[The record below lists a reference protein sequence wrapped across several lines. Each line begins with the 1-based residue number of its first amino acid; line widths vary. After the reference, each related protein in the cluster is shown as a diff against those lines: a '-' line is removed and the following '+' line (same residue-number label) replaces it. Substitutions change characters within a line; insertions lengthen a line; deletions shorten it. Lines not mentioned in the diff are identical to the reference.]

1 MFRVFGLVL
10 LLAAFVFAQDENV
23 SNYDRWMQAKAHRDS
38 VKNAEMIQ
46 KNSVPFDFLVGMTI
60 NMGFKV
66 INNETQLNHYE
77 KVERVVFFE
86 GAFFQAG
93 ASVQGPL
100 LQYHLAVRLGVQFE
114 YAPLFLSEPLYVEDG
129 NGEDKRVTGGGLSQ
143 GRIAFPI
150 LFAVKPRSSFVSFE
164 FGPQISIPLFDNLEL
179 DGVRDRELDS
189 SMEFSML
196 LGVGFRVSERIYLDL
211 LLDAKFYHKF
221 NEKFAD
227 GLADWSSVAIKA
239 GVTFNPL

>member
-1 MFRVFGLVL
+1 MFRVFGFVL
-10 LLAAFVFAQDENV
+10 LFAAFVFAQDESV
-23 SNYDRWMQAKAHRDS
+23 SDYDRWMQAKAHRDS
-38 VKNAEMIQ
+38 VRNAERIQ

-60 NMGFKV
+60 NMGFKA

-77 KVERVVFFE
+77 KIERVVFFE
-86 GAFFQAG
+86 GAFFQVG
-93 ASVQGPL
+93 ASVQWPL
-100 LQYHLAVRLGVQFE
+100 LQYHLAVRLGVLFE

-196 LGVGFRVSERIYLDL
+196 LGVGFRVNERIYLDL
-211 LLDAKFYHKF
+211 LLDAKFYHKY
-221 NEKFAD
+221 NERFAD
-227 GLADWSSVAIKA
+227 GLAHWSSAAIKA
-239 GVTFNPL
+239 GVTFNPF

>member
-38 VKNAEMIQ
+38 VRNAERIQ

-93 ASVQGPL
+93 ASVQWPL
-100 LQYHLAVRLGVQFE
+100 LQYHLAVRLGVLFE
-114 YAPLFLSEPLYVEDG
+114 YAPLYLSEPLYVEDG
-129 NGEDKRVTGGGLSQ
+129 KGEYKRVSDGYLSQ

-150 LFAVKPRSSFVSFE
+150 LFAVKPRFSFVSFE
-164 FGPQISIPLFDNLEL
+164 LGSQISIPLFDKLEL
-179 DGVRDRELDS
+179 DEARDRELDS

-196 LGVGFRVSERIYLDL
+196 LGVGFRVNERIYLDL
-211 LLDAKFYHKF
+211 LWDAKFYHKF

-227 GLADWSSVAIKA
+227 GLADWSSLAIKA
-239 GVTFNPL
+239 GVTFNPF

>member
-1 MFRVFGLVL
+1 MLRVLFIAL
-10 LLAAFVFAQDENV
+10 LFVASAFAQDESV
-23 SNYDRWMQAKAHRDS
+23 SDYDRWMQAKARRDS
-38 VKNAEMIQ
+38 VRNAEMIQ
-46 KNSVPFDFLVGMTI
+46 KNSVPFDFLVGMTL
-60 NMGFKV
+60 NVGFKV
-66 INNETQLNHYE
+66 INNEKQLSRYE

-93 ASVQGPL
+93 ASVQWPL
-100 LQYHLAVRLGVQFE
+100 LQYHLAVRFGVLFE
-114 YAPLFLSEPLYVEDG
+114 YAPLFLSKPLYIEDG
-129 NGEDKRVTGGGLSQ
+129 KGEYKRVSDGYLSQ

-164 FGPQISIPLFDNLEL
+164 LGSQISIPLFDNLEL
-179 DGVRDRELDS
+179 DGARDRELDS

-196 LGVGFRVSERIYLDL
+196 LGVGFRVNERIYLDL

-227 GLADWSSVAIKA
+227 GLADWSSAAIKA
-239 GVTFNPL
+239 GVTFNPF

>member
-10 LLAAFVFAQDENV
+10 LLVAFAFAQDESV
-23 SNYDRWMQAKAHRDS
+23 SDYDRWMQAKAHRDS
-38 VKNAEMIQ
+38 VRNAEMIQ
-46 KNSVPFDFLVGMTI
+46 KNSVPFDFLVGMTL
-60 NMGFKV
+60 NVGFKV
-66 INNETQLNHYE
+66 INNEKQLSRYE
-77 KVERVVFFE
+77 KVDRIVFFE

-93 ASVQGPL
+93 ASVQWPL
-100 LQYHLAVRLGVQFE
+100 LKYHLAVRLGVLFE
-114 YAPLFLSEPLYVEDG
+114 YAPLYLSESLYVEDG
-129 NGEDKRVTGGGLSQ
+129 KGEYKCVTDGSLSQ

-164 FGPQISIPLFDNLEL
+164 LGSQISIPLFDNLEL
-179 DGVRDRELDS
+179 DGARDRELDS

-196 LGVGFRVSERIYLDL
+196 LGVGFRVNERIYLDL

-227 GLADWSSVAIKA
+227 GLADWSSAAIKA
-239 GVTFNPL
+239 GVTFNPF

>member
-10 LLAAFVFAQDENV
+10 LLAAFTFAQDESV
-23 SNYDRWMQAKAHRDS
+23 SDYDRWMQAKAHRDS
-38 VKNAEMIQ
+38 VRNAERIQ

-77 KVERVVFFE
+77 KIERIVFFE
-86 GAFFQAG
+86 GTFFQAG
-93 ASVQGPL
+93 ASVQWPL
-100 LQYHLAVRLGVQFE
+100 LQYHLAVRLGVLFE
-114 YAPLFLSEPLYVEDG
+114 YAPLFLSEPLYIEDG

-179 DGVRDRELDS
+179 DGARDRELDS
-189 SMEFSML
+189 SMEFSVL
-196 LGVGFRVSERIYLDL
+196 LGVGFRVNERIYLDL

-221 NEKFAD
+221 NDHFAD

>member
-10 LLAAFVFAQDENV
+10 LFAVFAFAQDESVNE
-23 SNYDRWMQAKAHRDS
+23 YDRWMQAKAHRDS
-38 VKNAEMIQ
+38 VRNAERIQ
-46 KNSVPFDFLVGMTI
+46 KNSVPFDFLVGMTL
-60 NMGFKV
+60 NLGFKV

-93 ASVQGPL
+93 ASVQWPL
-100 LQYHLAVRLGVQFE
+100 LQYHLAVRFGVLFE
-114 YAPLFLSEPLYVEDG
+114 YAPLFLSEPLYIEDG
-129 NGEDKRVTGGGLSQ
+129 NGGYKRVSDGYLSQ

-164 FGPQISIPLFDNLEL
+164 LGSQISIPLFDNLEL
-179 DGVRDRELDS
+179 DGARDRELDS

-211 LLDAKFYHKF
+211 LLDAKFYHKY
-221 NEKFAD
+221 NERIAD
-227 GLADWSSVAIKA
+227 GLAHWSSVAIKA
-239 GVTFNPL
+239 GVTFNPF

>member
-1 MFRVFGLVL
+1 MFRVFGFVL
-10 LLAAFVFAQDENV
+10 LLAVFVFAQDESV
-23 SNYDRWMQAKAHRDS
+23 SDYDRWMQAKAHRDS
-38 VKNAEMIQ
+38 VRNAERIQ
-46 KNSVPFDFLVGMTI
+46 KNSVPFDFLIGMTI

-86 GAFFQAG
+86 GVFFQAG
-93 ASVQGPL
+93 ASVQWPL
-100 LQYHLAVRLGVQFE
+100 LQYHLAVRLGVLFE

-129 NGEDKRVTGGGLSQ
+129 NGEYKRVSEGGLSQ

-164 FGPQISIPLFDNLEL
+164 LGSQISIPLFDNLEL
-179 DGVRDRELDS
+179 DGARDRELDS

-196 LGVGFRVSERIYLDL
+196 LGVGFRVNERIYLDL

-227 GLADWSSVAIKA
+227 GLADWSSAAVKA
-239 GVTFNPL
+239 GVTFNPF

>member
-38 VKNAEMIQ
+38 VRNAERIQ

-93 ASVQGPL
+93 ASVQWPL
-100 LQYHLAVRLGVQFE
+100 LQYHLAVRLGVLFE
-114 YAPLFLSEPLYVEDG
+114 YAPLYLSEPLYVEDG
-129 NGEDKRVTGGGLSQ
+129 KGEYKRVSDGYLSQ

-164 FGPQISIPLFDNLEL
+164 LGSQISIPLFDNLEL
-179 DGVRDRELDS
+179 DGACDRELDS

-196 LGVGFRVSERIYLDL
+196 LGVGFRVNERIFLDL
-211 LLDAKFYHKF
+211 LLDAKFYHKY
-221 NEKFAD
+221 NERFAD
-227 GLADWSSVAIKA
+227 GLADWSSVAVKA

>member
-10 LLAAFVFAQDENV
+10 LLAAFTFAQDESV
-23 SNYDRWMQAKAHRDS
+23 SDYDRWMQAKAHRDS
-38 VKNAEMIQ
+38 VRNAERIQ

-77 KVERVVFFE
+77 KVERIVFFE

-93 ASVQGPL
+93 ASVQWPL
-100 LQYHLAVRLGVQFE
+100 LKYHLAVRLGVLFE
-114 YAPLFLSEPLYVEDG
+114 YAPLYLSEPLYVEYG
-129 NGEDKRVTGGGLSQ
+129 KGEYKRVSDGYLSQ

-164 FGPQISIPLFDNLEL
+164 LGSQISIPLFDNLEL
-179 DGVRDRELDS
+179 DGACDRELDS

-196 LGVGFRVSERIYLDL
+196 LGVGFRVNERIYLDL
-211 LLDAKFYHKF
+211 LLDAKFYHKY
-221 NEKFAD
+221 NERFAD

>member
-1 MFRVFGLVL
+1 MS
-10 LLAAFVFAQDENV
+10 AFAQDESV
-23 SNYDRWMQAKAHRDS
+23 SDYDRWMQAKAHRDS
-38 VKNAEMIQ
+38 VRNAERIQ
-46 KNSVPFDFLVGMTI
+46 KNSVPFDFLVGMTL
-60 NMGFKV
+60 NVGFKV
-66 INNETQLNHYE
+66 INNEKQLSRYK

-93 ASVQGPL
+93 ASVQWPL
-100 LQYHLAVRLGVQFE
+100 LKYYLVVRLGVLFE

-129 NGEDKRVTGGGLSQ
+129 NGEDKRVTEGGLSQ

-164 FGPQISIPLFDNLEL
+164 FGSQISIPLFDKLEL
-179 DGVRDRELDS
+179 DGARDRELDS

-196 LGVGFRVSERIYLDL
+196 LGVGFRVNERIYLDL
-211 LLDAKFYHKF
+211 LLDAKFYHKY
-221 NEKFAD
+221 NERFAD
-227 GLADWSSVAIKA
+227 GLAHWSSVAIKA

>member
-1 MFRVFGLVL
+1 MFRVFGFVL
-10 LLAAFVFAQDENV
+10 LLVAFAFAQDESV
-23 SNYDRWMQAKAHRDS
+23 SDYDRWMQAKAHRDS
-38 VKNAEMIQ
+38 VRNAERIQ

-77 KVERVVFFE
+77 KVERIVFFE

-93 ASVQGPL
+93 ASVQWPL
-100 LQYHLAVRLGVQFE
+100 LKYHLAVRLGVLFE
-114 YAPLFLSEPLYVEDG
+114 YAPLYLSEPLYVEYG
-129 NGEDKRVTGGGLSQ
+129 KGEYKRVSDGYLSQ

-164 FGPQISIPLFDNLEL
+164 LGSQISIPLFDKLEL
-179 DGVRDRELDS
+179 DGARDRELDS

-196 LGVGFRVSERIYLDL
+196 LGVGFRVNERIYLDL
-211 LLDAKFYHKF
+211 LLDAKFYHKY
-221 NEKFAD
+221 NERFAD
-227 GLADWSSVAIKA
+227 GLAHWSSAAIKA

>member
-1 MFRVFGLVL
+1 MFRVFGFVL
-10 LLAAFVFAQDENV
+10 LLAVFAFAQDESV
-23 SNYDRWMQAKAHRDS
+23 SDYDRWMQAKAHRDS
-38 VKNAEMIQ
+38 VRNAERIQ

-93 ASVQGPL
+93 ASVQWPL
-100 LQYHLAVRLGVQFE
+100 LKYHLAVRLGVLFE

-129 NGEDKRVTGGGLSQ
+129 KEEYKRVTDGGLSQ

-164 FGPQISIPLFDNLEL
+164 FGSQISIPLFDNLEL
-179 DGVRDRELDS
+179 DGARDRELDS

-196 LGVGFRVSERIYLDL
+196 LGVGFRVNERIYLDL
-211 LLDAKFYHKF
+211 LLDAKFYHKY
-221 NEKFAD
+221 NERFAD
-227 GLADWSSVAIKA
+227 GLADWSSVAVKA
-239 GVTFNPL
+239 GVTFNPF

>member
-1 MFRVFGLVL
+1 MFRVFGFVL
-10 LLAAFVFAQDENV
+10 LFAAFVFAQDESV
-23 SNYDRWMQAKAHRDS
+23 SDYERWMQAKTHRDS
-38 VKNAEMIQ
+38 VRNAERIQ
-46 KNSVPFDFLVGMTI
+46 KKSVPFDFLVGMTI
-60 NMGFKV
+60 NMGFKA

-77 KVERVVFFE
+77 KIERIVFFE

-93 ASVQGPL
+93 ASVQWPL
-100 LQYHLAVRLGVQFE
+100 LQYHLAVRLGVLFE
-114 YAPLFLSEPLYVEDG
+114 YAPLFLSEPLYIEDG
-129 NGEDKRVTGGGLSQ
+129 NREDKRVTGGGLSQ

-150 LFAVKPRSSFVSFE
+150 FFAVKPRSSFVSFE
-164 FGPQISIPLFDNLEL
+164 FGPQISIPLFDKLEL
-179 DGVRDRELDS
+179 DGARDRELDS

-196 LGVGFRVSERIYLDL
+196 LGVGFRVNERIFLDL

-239 GVTFNPL
+239 GVTFNPF

>member
-1 MFRVFGLVL
+1 MSRFFLFVL
-10 LLAAFVFAQDENV
+10 LIAMSAFAQGESV
-23 SNYDRWMQAKAHRDS
+23 SDYDRWMQAKAHRDS
-38 VKNAEMIQ
+38 VRNAERIQ
-46 KNSVPFDFLVGMTI
+46 KNSVPFDFLVGMTM
-60 NMGFKV
+60 NVGFKV

-93 ASVQGPL
+93 ASVQWPL
-100 LQYHLAVRLGVQFE
+100 LQYHLAVRLGVLFE
-114 YAPLFLSEPLYVEDG
+114 YAPLFLSEPLYVEDC
-129 NGEDKRVTGGGLSQ
+129 NGGYKRVTDGYLSQ

-196 LGVGFRVSERIYLDL
+196 LGVGFRVNELIYIDL

-221 NEKFAD
+221 NERFAE